1 MVTNQFAKE
10 KGYKRETNHIFV
22 SPFPN
27 PKYTL
32 DTLSTSIS
40 IYTRPSFELTAGA
53 IRPSPHRPLLN
64 FNLMMDPKFAG
75 NPIPSS
81 PYYGGAR
88 TDIDQ
93 MPETPNRGNHHRRAQ
108 SETFFR
114 FQDEDILLDDVVA
127 DFNFAN
133 IDLPSLSCDAPVPTT
148 TEDSSSKSEREY
160 NDVNATKL
168 TARKPLG
175 YSSHL
180 RSLSVGSDFFDG
192 LGLSSAAEPEKLG
205 VGAYRHRHSNSMDGS
220 AATSFEGDSVLMMLD
235 NSKKALA
242 PDKLAELSLIDPKR
256 AKRIL
261 ANRQSAARSKERKT
275 RYTSELERKV
285 QTLQTEATTLSAQVT
300 KLQRDTSGL
309 TSENKELKLRLEAM
323 EQHAHLRDALNEAL
337 REEVHRLK
345 LEAGQ
350 LPLHNGMNYN
360 ASLPPQ
366 YASHRQPLHFANPNM
381 QQPQAQKTQ
390 MPNSN
395 TNGRLKP
402 SFMDFN

>member
-1 MVTNQFAKE
+1 MVTKHLANKIGFIKE
-10 KGYKRETNHIFV
+10 NKSF
-22 SPFPN
+22 SN

-32 DTLSTSIS
+32 SNYIPFKFN
-40 IYTRPSFELTAGA
+40 INIHYTRLLR
-53 IRPSPHRPLLN
+53 IRIDCRCNKTCSHRPLLD
-64 FNLMMDPKFAG
+64 FNLMMDPKFSG
-75 NPIPSS
+75 NPVPTS
-81 PYYGGAR
+81 PYYGGGR

-93 MPETPNRGNHHRRAQ
+93 MPETPNRGNHHRRTM

-114 FQDEDILLDDVVA
+114 FPDEDILLDDVVA

-148 TEDSSSKSEREY
+148 TEDSSSKSERES

-192 LGLSSAAEPEKLG
+192 LGLSSPAEPEKLGVG

-285 QTLQTEATTLSAQVT
+285 QTLQTEATTLSAEVA

-345 LEAGQ
+345 REAGQ
-350 LPLHNGMNYN
+350 LPLNNGMNYN
-360 ASLPPQ
+360 TSLPPQ
-366 YASHRQPLHFANPNM
+366 YMSHRQPLHHFG
-381 QQPQAQKTQ
+381 QQPQPQKTQ
-390 MPNSN
+390 MPSSN

-402 SFMDFN
+402 SFMDLN

>member
-1 MVTNQFAKE
+1 
-10 KGYKRETNHIFV
+10 
-22 SPFPN
+22 
-27 PKYTL
+27 
-32 DTLSTSIS
+32 
-40 IYTRPSFELTAGA
+40 
-53 IRPSPHRPLLN
+53 
-64 FNLMMDPKFAG
+64 MMDPKFAG
-75 NPIPSS
+75 NPIPTS
-81 PYYGGAR
+81 PYYGGGR

-93 MPETPNRGNHHRRAQ
+93 MPETPNRGSHHRRAM

-114 FQDEDILLDDVVA
+114 FPDEDMLLDDVVA

-148 TEDSSSKSEREY
+148 TEDSCKSDRES
-160 NDVNATKL
+160 NDVNASKL

-175 YSSHL
+175 YSSHI

-192 LGLSSAAEPEKLG
+192 FGLSSAAEPEKLG
-205 VGAYRHRHSNSMDGS
+205 GGGAYRHRHSSSMDGS
-220 AATSFEGDSVLMMLD
+220 PATSFEGDSVSMMLD
-235 NSKKALA
+235 NSKKALP

-285 QTLQTEATTLSAQVT
+285 QTLQTEATTLSAEVT

-337 REEVHRLK
+337 REEVNRLK
-345 LEAGQ
+345 HEAGQ
-350 LPLHNGMNYN
+350 LPLMNGMNYN
-360 ASLPPQ
+360 NWYPNGQQS
-366 YASHRQPLHFANPNM
+366 QP
-381 QQPQAQKTQ
+381 QKTQ
-390 MPNSN
+390 MPPNSN

>member
-1 MVTNQFAKE
+1 
-10 KGYKRETNHIFV
+10 
-22 SPFPN
+22 
-27 PKYTL
+27 
-32 DTLSTSIS
+32 
-40 IYTRPSFELTAGA
+40 
-53 IRPSPHRPLLN
+53 
-64 FNLMMDPKFAG
+64 MMDPKFAG
-75 NPIPSS
+75 NPIPTS
-81 PYYGGAR
+81 PYYGGGR

-93 MPETPNRGNHHRRAQ
+93 MPETPNRGSHHRRAQ

-133 IDLPSLSCDAPVPTT
+133 IDLPSFSCDAPVPTT
-148 TEDSSSKSEREY
+148 TEDSSSKSERESS
-160 NDVNATKL
+160 DVNAGQL
-168 TARKPLG
+168 TPRKSMG
-175 YSSHL
+175 YSTHL

-192 LGLSSAAEPEKLG
+192 FGLGSAAETEK
-205 VGAYRHRHSNSMDGS
+205 VGDGGAAYRHRHSNSMDGS

-275 RYTSELERKV
+275 RYTGELERKV
-285 QTLQTEATTLSAQVT
+285 QTLQTEATTLSAEVT

-323 EQHAHLRDALNEAL
+323 EQHAQLRDALNEAL
-337 REEVHRLK
+337 REEVQRLK
-345 LEAGQ
+345 LEAG
-350 LPLHNGMNYN
+350 LNGMNYN

-366 YASHRQPLHFANPNM
+366 YSSHGRQPLHNYPNPNA
-381 QQPQAQKTQ
+381 QQQQKTQ
-390 MPNSN
+390 NSN
-395 TNGRLKP
+395 NNNRLKP